1 MSIVT
6 NDIPAQP
13 IHQDKLIYLTF
24 SQLHHLDRLCIKYLC
39 RLKKDDVIVSI
50 PVASIMRKTG
60 VPRET
65 VIRFYQ
71 GRRRAW
77 RNAPYLKQDETNL
90 NLSSGPILKI
100 SEGTDDETV
109 TLTFDQLH
117 RLGHIYEDSYEKGN
131 RKFQCSAEEK
141 EIVERLETLKLAV
154 EDLYTFFLTRRT
166 FEKSEAR
173 QTFEILEVIEETDE
187 NGDVTVADLKKQ
199 LEEQEKELNEA
210 KAKLKHCY
218 VSIKSKK
225 LEIESL
231 KKTVETIT
239 IENNGNHKDLCAEK
253 SRHAETKSQLKLA
266 SDSVNAKNLEI
277 ESLKMTTKK
286 LQIENNKI
294 QDILFTENDYHIETK
309 TELKAA
315 KDSVKAKDQEIES
328 LTRTVKN
335 ITIEKDTLLCTEKS
349 RHAETKSTDHEI
361 ESLKKKI
368 ERITI
373 EKNALHEDLC
383 SEEEKHAETRKA
395 LCNAYVFNAKVLENL
410 KETTQSMKDSEKK
423 KVNDLES
430 KLQEKQDELNNT
442 VNLYWNLEKIITEQ
456 HCEALLKKKYG
467 AEKTAMEK
475 KIQELEEKLKT
486 QNQMFKK
493 MQDVI
498 YN

>member
-1 MSIVT
+1 MVVFLLLELLVELYDLLLQVLDELLLGVHSYFAMSIVT

-39 RLKKDDVIVSI
+39 RSKKDDVIVSI
-50 PVASIMRKTG
+50 PVASIMRKTR

-71 GRRRAW
+71 ERRRAW
-77 RNAPYLKQDETNL
+77 RNALHLKKDESNL

-141 EIVERLETLKLAV
+141 EIVERLETLKLSV

-239 IENNGNHKDLCAEK
+239 IENNGNHQDLCFEK
-253 SRHAETKSQLKLA
+253 SSHA
-266 SDSVNAKNLEI
+266 
-277 ESLKMTTKK
+277 
-286 LQIENNKI
+286 
-294 QDILFTENDYHIETK
+294 ETK

-368 ERITI
+368 GRITI
-373 EKNALHEDLC
+373 EKDALYENLS
-383 SEEEKHAETRKA
+383 SEEEKHAETRKG
-395 LCNAYVFNAKVLENL
+395 LCNAYIFNAKVLENL
-410 KETTQSMKDSEKK
+410 KETTQSMKDSEEK

-442 VNLYWNLEKIITEQ
+442 VKLYWNLEKIITGQ
-456 HCEALLKKKYG
+456 HCETLMEKKYG
-467 AEKTAMEK
+467 AEKKAMEK

-486 QNQMFKK
+486 QNSIFKK